1 MPIEMEYIIK
11 LSVFIAGMVGGVS
24 ALRRA
29 IDKVSVNLLSTTKS
43 LGELKS
49 DVKDMKACDED
60 LKRHAAQMEVMMKA
74 GDEFRT
80 NVSRIHGDIYAKV
93 NRLHERVQ
101 ACETCNNFLKSDIE
115 RLKKQ

>member
-29 IDKVSVNLLSTTKS
+29 IDKVSVNLLSTIKS
-43 LGELKS
+43 MEELKG
-49 DVKDMKACDED
+49 DVKDMKACDDD

-80 NVSRIHGDIYAKV
+80 NVDRIHGDIYSKV

-101 ACETCNNFLKSDIE
+101 ACETCNGFLKSDIE
-115 RLKKQ
+115 RLKQK